1 MEGVNFDN
9 ICPNNH
15 LTDGGGRPC
24 WKCVL
29 ENMRARKP
37 LTRECY
43 NCREMYVPDELTP
56 DLCHKCIEGIRR
68 CSCCPLQYSPRLKK
82 KFAFHVYIY
91 TAIYSF
97 PPSLYIRFYR
107 FNKGWF
113 EGVCEK
119 CSRMLFSMR
128 KEFLNVDVY
137 EIIEKRVQS
146 HYFRSYFRAHYERN
160 PHYYDSVLMHV

>member
-1 MEGVNFDN
+1 MSKQPFDRRRGASLLEVRPRKHARTEATDAGVLQLPRDVRTGRTYAGSV
-9 ICPNNH
+9 PQVH
-15 LTDGGGRPC
+15 RGGQAVF
-24 WKCVL
+24 VL
-29 ENMRARKP
+29 P
-37 LTRECY
+37 
-43 NCREMYVPDELTP
+43 
-56 DLCHKCIEGIRR
+56 
-68 CSCCPLQYSPRLKK
+68 SPVLAKVKK

-97 PPSLYIRFYR
+97 PPSPYIRFYR

>member
-1 MEGVNFDN
+1 MEKKFAFDN
-9 ICPNNH
+9 TKSTTFPNGDPSWYI
-15 LTDGGGRPC
+15 L
-24 WKCVL
+24 
-29 ENMRARKP
+29 
-37 LTRECY
+37 
-43 NCREMYVPDELTP
+43 
-56 DLCHKCIEGIRR
+56 GI
-68 CSCCPLQYSPRLKK
+68 SKLYSPRLKK

-97 PPSLYIRFYR
+97 PPSPYIRFYR